1 MAPEQSPTEK
11 LTQGLEPFGSGNLLG
26 KRYRIVRQLGKGGFG
41 VVYLGQ
47 DEQLHQKPV
56 VIKVLTEGDTE
67 DEWLEARF
75 RKEAEAL
82 SRINHPGVVGVLDQ
96 GTAPDGKLF
105 IVMQFVDGVTL
116 RKILEEG
123 RLELSRVA
131 DLLGQTAEALT
142 AAHDQD
148 ICHRDLKPENIMV
161 RKLPAGREQAVII
174 DFGIAAVKHSAVASS
189 AQTKV
194 AGSLQYMAPEQMT
207 GNPEIASDIYSLGV
221 IAYEMVTGRPPFKC
235 NSPVEF
241 YFQQQEGV
249 QQKPSQLRPELPAG
263 AESAIL
269 KALSFNSKDRFV
281 RALDFGEAFSHS
293 LTDIVSE
300 PVTRRSTLATAPI
313 EPAPSGPELAFV
325 LFMDVVR
332 HSQLATDQQFMILQK
347 LQELVRGT
355 PEYHKAHTAKD
366 LISLPTGDGMALVF
380 FSDPYAPVK
389 CAIEL
394 SRALKSHPEI
404 RLRMGI
410 NTGPVFRMAD
420 INENRNVAGGGIN
433 LAQRVM
439 DCGDDGHILVS
450 SSVADI
456 LSQLSEWSPWLQDF
470 GECEVKHGVRMHIYN
485 ICRDDVGN
493 PARPLKLG
501 GAKSA
506 LTRRYVLIA
515 ALVAVLVAA
524 GVAVRFWPVKTP
536 PRPVEKAPPVVGKVT
551 LPPARTLTYYFTVR
565 KPKSQGWKRYSKEMI
580 VPAKYDM
587 RFYFSSPQ
595 PGHLYLLNEG
605 PVPRNNM
612 ASFNV
617 LGASVLSADQTLQF
631 PPTGTDPIHLDE
643 DEGVEK
649 LYIIWAGQEI
659 PQLEELKKW
668 ANSKDL
674 GAVQSAADVA
684 KIQDFLQKHPSSA
697 RTDEQTDRTVLIQEA
712 DPLVYMVK
720 LEHQ

>member
-26 KRYRIVRQLGKGGFG
+26 NRYRIVRQLGKGGFG
-41 VVYLGQ
+41 VVYLAH

-67 DEWLEARF
+67 DDWLEARF

-82 SRINHPGVVGVLDQ
+82 SRIDHPGVVGVLDQ

-123 RLELSRVA
+123 PLEISRVA
-131 DLLGQTAEALT
+131 DLLSQTAEALT

-174 DFGIAAVKHSAVASS
+174 DFGIAAVKHSAIASS
-189 AQTKV
+189 VQTKV

-235 NSPVEF
+235 DSPVEF

-249 QQKPSQLRPELPAG
+249 QQKPSQLRPELPSG

-269 KALSFNSKDRFV
+269 KALSFNSKDRYA

-293 LTDIVSE
+293 LTDTVPE
-300 PVTRRSTLATAPI
+300 PVTRRSTQATAPI
-313 EPAPSGPELAFV
+313 EATPAGPELAFV

-332 HSQLATDQQFMILQK
+332 HSQLATDRQFMILQT

-355 PEYHKAHTAKD
+355 AEYNKAHAAKD

-394 SRALKSHPEI
+394 SRALKSHAEI

-456 LSQLSEWSPWLQDF
+456 LGQLSEWSPWLQDF

-515 ALVAVLVAA
+515 ALVAVLIAA
-524 GVAVRFWPVKTP
+524 GAVVRFWPARTA
-536 PRPVEKAPPVVGKVT
+536 PRAVEKVA
-551 LPPARTLTYYFTVR
+551 LPQARTLAYYFTVR
-565 KPKSQGWKRYSKEMI
+565 NPKLRDAKRYSKEMI
-580 VPAKYDM
+580 VPAGYFM

-612 ASFNV
+612 ASFNA
-617 LGASVLSADQTLQF
+617 LFPSVTANRGSSLLNADQTFQF
-631 PPTGTDPIHLDE
+631 PPTDTLKLDA

-649 LYIIWAGQEI
+649 LYIVWSSQEM

-668 ANSKDL
+668 GNPKDL
-674 GAVQSAADVA
+674 GAVQSPADVA
-684 KIQDFLQKHPSSA
+684 MIQDFLQKNPGKA
-697 RTDEQTDRTVLIQEA
+697 RAEEQTDRTVLIQEA

>member
-11 LTQGLEPFGSGNLLG
+11 LTQSLEPFGSGNLLG
-26 KRYRIVRQLGKGGFG
+26 NRYRIVRQLGKGGFG
-41 VVYLGQ
+41 VVYLAH
-47 DEQLHQKPV
+47 DEQLHQRPV
-56 VIKVLTEGDTE
+56 VIKVLTEGDTQ
-67 DEWLEARF
+67 DEWLESRF

-82 SRINHPGVVGVLDQ
+82 SRIDHPGVVGVLDQ
-96 GTAPDGKLF
+96 GTASDGKLF

-116 RKILEEG
+116 RSVLERG
-123 RLELSRVA
+123 PLELSRAA
-131 DLLGQTAEALT
+131 DLLSQTAEALT

-221 IAYEMVTGRPPFKC
+221 SAYEMVTGRPPFKC

-269 KALSFNSKDRFV
+269 KALAFNSKDRYV

-293 LTDIVSE
+293 LTDSVPE
-300 PVTRRSTLATAPI
+300 PVTRRSTQATAPI
-313 EPAPSGPELAFV
+313 EPAPAGPELAFV

-332 HSQLATDQQFMILQK
+332 HSQLPTDQQFIILQK

-355 PEYHKAHTAKD
+355 PEYHKAHTARD

-456 LSQLSEWSPWLQDF
+456 LGQLSEWSPWLQDF

-493 PARPLKLG
+493 PARPLKLDG
-501 GAKSA
+501 TKRV
-506 LTRRYVLIA
+506 TRRYVLIA
-515 ALVAVLVAA
+515 ALVALLVAA
-524 GVAVRFWPVKTP
+524 AVAVRFLPVKTA
-536 PRPVEKAPPVVGKVT
+536 PRPVEKSPPAVEKVT
-551 LPPARTLTYYFTVR
+551 LPPARTLAYYFTVR
-565 KPKSQGWKRYSKEMI
+565 KPKSQEWKRYSKERI

-612 ASFNV
+612 ASFNL
-617 LGASVLSADQTLQF
+617 LGASVLSTDQTLQF
-631 PPTGTDPIHLDE
+631 PPGAIHLDE

-649 LYIIWAGQEI
+649 LYIIWSSQEI
-659 PQLEELKKW
+659 PQLEELKRW

-674 GAVQSAADVA
+674 GAVQSPADVA
-684 KIQDFLQKHPSSA
+684 KIQDFLQKNPSKA
-697 RTDEQTDRTVLIQEA
+697 RAEEQTDRTVLIQEA
-712 DPLVYMVK
+712 DPLVYMVR